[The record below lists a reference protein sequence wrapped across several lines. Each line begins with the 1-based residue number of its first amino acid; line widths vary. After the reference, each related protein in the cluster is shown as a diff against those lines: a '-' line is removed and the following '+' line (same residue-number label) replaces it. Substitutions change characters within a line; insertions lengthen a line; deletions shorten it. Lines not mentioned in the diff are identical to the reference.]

1 MRSNIKYFKK
11 NKIISLD
18 NFINDVLY
26 NRVYGYYTKKI
37 PFGKDGDFIT
47 APSISPLF
55 SEMVAIW
62 IVSYWES
69 LNKPKNFNVI
79 ELGPGNGALYNTL
92 VKTFHNFPEFEKSSN
107 FYLFEKSNYLKKIQ
121 KKNIKNKKVI
131 WVSNLNKIK
140 KGPALFFGNEFFD
153 AIPVKQY
160 EKINNKL
167 YEHCVCLDEKNN
179 IKKRL
184 IKASAKS
191 TNMINNSR
199 ILSKLKFIEYPKLG
213 FKIIAPMVEKVN
225 KLGGGIMLIDY
236 GYIRQKN
243 LNSLQ
248 SIKKHKKNN
257 LFSSLGNADITSL
270 VNFELLKD
278 YFIKKRLHVEKIVPQ
293 NYFLKKIG
301 IMERANILSRKMTFK
316 EKADLFFRLKR
327 LLDTN
332 YMGDLFKV
340 ILAHKKK
347 KKKIKGFY

>member
-1 MRSNIKYFKK
+1 MHSNIKYFKK
-11 NKIISLD
+11 NKIVSLD
-18 NFINDVLY
+18 NFFNDVLY
-26 NRVYGYYTKKI
+26 NKVYGYYSKKM

-47 APSISPLF
+47 SPSISPLF
-55 SEMVAIW
+55 SEMIAIW

-79 ELGPGNGALYNTL
+79 ELGPGNGALYNIL
-92 VKTFHNFPEFEKSSN
+92 IKTFRNFPEFEKNSN
-107 FYLFEKSNYLKKIQ
+107 FYLFEKSEYLKKIQ
-121 KKNIKNKKVI
+121 KQIIRNKKI
-131 WVSNLNKIK
+131 TWLSNFNKIK
-140 KGPALFFGNEFFD
+140 NGPVLFFGNEFFD

-160 EKINNKL
+160 EKKKSQL
-167 YEHCVCLDEKNN
+167 YEHCVYLDKKNN

-184 IKASAKS
+184 IKASAK
-191 TNMINNSR
+191 NIKMIKKSK
-199 ILSKLKFIEYPKLG
+199 ILNKLKFIEYPKLG
-213 FKIIAPMVEKVN
+213 FEIIEPMVEKVN

-236 GYIRQKN
+236 GYIKQKN

-248 SIKKHKKNN
+248 SIKKHKKNH

-278 YFIKKRLHVEKIVPQ
+278 YFTKRELHVEKIVSQ

-301 IMERANILSRKMTFK
+301 ILERANILSLKMSFK

-327 LLDTN
+327 LLDSN

-340 ILAHKKK
+340 LLAHKKK
-347 KKKIKGFY
+347 KKKIVGFN